1 MRAQWK
7 KVLQDLNAT
16 FKRTK
21 KSVAFEGMIV
31 TSDTEFFEKL
41 GWRKGEE
48 MPPAVI
54 RFFSQAYKFA
64 IAEIGYHGTDVN
76 ILSAVVHVDEKTPHL
91 QLYYV
96 PVVDTWREKVYALD
110 KDGKVLRNSK
120 GSPVQ
125 AKDENGKSKTKLVHS
140 PHQPK
145 VCRSDFWAERGN
157 QLSFGNLQD
166 SFHEQIG
173 TFYGLGRGEVGS
185 NRKHTTKYQW
195 QTQQRE
201 KELAEKEQ
209 LAKSLTAQADEAT
222 ARRDKALEELKP
234 LQEYLDSF
242 HEAMNGTLPLSP
254 TKLRKMIVGLTTE
267 YKQLEEQKK
276 ITDRDKS
283 QLFAELQKL
292 QKQIPELEKYKDF
305 VSLIN
310 TYAPEKLDEAH
321 KTATERKYAKPQAS
335 NSGKNYSSK

>member
-7 KVLQDLNAT
+7 KVLQNLNAT

-21 KSVAFEGMIV
+21 KSVAFVGMII

-64 IAEIGYHGTDVN
+64 VAEIGYHGTDVN

-96 PVVDTWREKVYALD
+96 PIVDTWREKVYALD
-110 KDGKVLRNSK
+110 EDGKVLRNSN

-125 AKDENGKSKTKLVHS
+125 AKDENGKSKTKLIHS

-145 VCRSDFWAERGN
+145 VCRSDFWAERDN

-173 TFYGLGRGEVGS
+173 TFYGLGRSEVGS
-185 NRKHTTKYQW
+185 NRKHTTKYQL

-209 LAKSLTAQADEAT
+209 LAELLTAQADEAT

-242 HEAMNGTLPLSP
+242 HEAMNRTLPLSP
-254 TKLRKMIVGLTTE
+254 TKLRKMVVGLTTE
-267 YKQLEEQKK
+267 YKQLE
-276 ITDRDKS
+276 
-283 QLFAELQKL
+283 
-292 QKQIPELEKYKDF
+292 
-305 VSLIN
+305 
-310 TYAPEKLDEAH
+310 
-321 KTATERKYAKPQAS
+321 
-335 NSGKNYSSK
+335 